1 MASGPAAEVAELLS
15 FRLYSEAARRLGRLG
30 PEEFNTVVWE
40 LAASNPEGLVR
51 LAVELAG
58 DPAAF
63 GRLLGALRG
72 SPGAVA
78 VLSAL
83 AGAGLWTFFLGLIV
97 LLPATV
103 SLARERRARGKIES
117 G

>member
-1 MASGPAAEVAELLS
+1 MRGMAWPGIGGAVMGAALM
-15 FRLYSEAARRLGRLG
+15 AA
-30 PEEFNTVVWE
+30 
-40 LAASNPEGLVR
+40 ALV
-51 LAVELAG
+51 
-58 DPAAF
+58 
-63 GRLLGALRG
+63 LGAWLKGGYG
-72 SPGAVA
+72 SG
-78 VLSAL
+78 AL